1 MMHPAVM
8 QRRAGR
14 ASRLIVSTVAA
25 AALLGG
31 CGDEAAGTPVIHDIA
46 EPWQAAPFLVEQ
58 GVYTNLEAA
67 CRATEVVAA
76 GTPLAVIDVRG
87 GNTSVV
93 VFADPN
99 NQGECH
105 MVRDPGGGFTAS
117 TAGGMGGQGSVPPI
131 APRAITIHTVE
142 TSSNTSA
149 PGANQP
155 QTYLTGRAGVNVHVV
170 VVVLGDGRQVQTS
183 LWDRGWFAAWW
194 PGDDKRV
201 QLLGYDAGGVRITA
215 P

>member
-1 MMHPAVM
+1 MSH
-8 QRRAGR
+8 
-14 ASRLIVSTVAA
+14 LIVSTAA
-25 AALLGG
+25 AALLAG
-31 CGDEAAGTPVIHDIA
+31 CGEEAPGTPVIRDIA

-58 GVYTNLEAA
+58 DVYTTLEAA
-67 CRATEVVAA
+67 CRATQVVAA

-87 GNTSVV
+87 GDTAVV

-105 MVRDPGGGFTAS
+105 MVRDPGGAFTAS

-131 APRAITIHTVE
+131 AARAITIHTVE
-142 TSSNTSA
+142 TSSNMVG
-149 PGANQP
+149 PGANP
-155 QTYLTGRAGVNVHVV
+155 PLTYLTGRAGANVHVV
-170 VVVLGDGRQVQTS
+170 VVVLSDGRQVQTS

-201 QLLGYDAGGVRITA
+201 QLLGYDAGGIRITA